1 MILGIKL
8 LLFCSSAYQV
18 FDLDWSISS
27 QSEINPKLVVLLKL
41 LKSLGAF
48 IPCGFQEHQGFRL
61 ELVGAELQV
70 NELQV
75 PVMVKVRN
83 ATSPHVQRV
92 TAVLVAASVLD
103 WQPANV
109 TPSQPE
115 SNTGS

>member
-8 LLFCSSAYQV
+8 LLFCSSANQV
-18 FDLDWSISS
+18 FNLNWAIGS
-27 QSEINPKLVVLLKL
+27 QPEINPKLVVLLQF
-41 LKSLGAF
+41 LKSLGALVSG
-48 IPCGFQEHQGFRL
+48 GFQEHQGFRL
-61 ELVGAELQV
+61 ELVGAELQI